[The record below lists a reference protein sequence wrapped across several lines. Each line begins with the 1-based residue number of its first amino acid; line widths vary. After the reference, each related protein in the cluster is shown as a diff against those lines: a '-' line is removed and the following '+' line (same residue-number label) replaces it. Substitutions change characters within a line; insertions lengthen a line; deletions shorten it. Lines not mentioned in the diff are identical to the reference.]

1 MSDREAICIDIDNV
15 LAATD
20 AVMREVIRQYSREQV
35 DLEYEDVVCFD
46 YWLCRD
52 AQGRRLHRSEWDT
65 VHRVFTQEHLPVIRP
80 VTGARTGLE
89 RLASKYEIHLVTS
102 RLVEGKSATI
112 KWLIDQDIPHDA
124 LHFSGHGEKHL
135 INKEFAAAIDDDR
148 EQGYAF
154 LAQGIRAFLVAHPWN
169 RVGKYSSL
177 IRCNTWAEL
186 VEQLLH
192 S

>member
-1 MSDREAICIDIDNV
+1 MPHRETLCIDIDNV
-15 LAATD
+15 VAATD
-20 AVMREVIRQYSREQV
+20 AVMREVIRQYSREEA
-35 DLEYEDVVCFD
+35 DLKYEDVVCFD

-52 AQGRRLHRSEWDT
+52 AKGRRLDRSEWDE
-65 VHRVFTQEHLPVIRP
+65 VHRAFTQEHLPRIRP

-102 RLVEGKSATI
+102 RLAEGKAETV
-112 KWLIDQDIPHDA
+112 KWLTDQDIPHDA
-124 LHFSGHGEKHL
+124 LHFSRHGEKQL
-135 INKEFAAAIDDDR
+135 INKKFVAAIDDDR

-154 LAQGIRAFLVAHPWN
+154 SAQGVRAFLMAHPWN
-169 RVGKYSSL
+169 RVGEYSSL